1 MYDKSVLLEILFLD
15 ECRTLNEDGKAY
27 PPSAPAYT
35 HCANKIRER
44 GFNITPKYIYVIVR
58 ENRNRYK
65 DKLQQHFGITLHEN
79 INESDETSYSDT
91 VVNTSAS
98 SVMLNKKKFDIIV
111 SAEKWRIIKPIR
123 KYITNA
129 YIGFY
134 NPVGRTL

>member
-1 MYDKSVLLEILFLD
+1 MSAVLLTKMARHIHPLRLLILIARIKYVNAD
-15 ECRTLNEDGKAY
+15 
-27 PPSAPAYT
+27 
-35 HCANKIRER
+35 
-44 GFNITPKYIYVIVR
+44 FNITPKYIYVIVR